1 MLTRLFK
8 RKVKLVKYP
17 QPMGHEEVAKVFR
30 GFGSDKIWQE
40 LDTIIDAHL
49 LSAVSDV
56 SDSKLSATE
65 LAHASGRVDAIST
78 LKLKIEEYKN
88 HNPE

>member
-8 RKVKLVKYP
+8 REVKLVKYP
-17 QPMGHEEVAKVFR
+17 QPMGHEEVAKVFK
-30 GFGSDKIWQE
+30 GFGSDKIWQAF
-40 LDTIIDAHL
+40 DTLFDSHL

-56 SDSKLSATE
+56 SDSKLSPTE

-78 LKLKIEEYKN
+78 LKSKIEEYKN
-88 HNPE
+88 FDLK